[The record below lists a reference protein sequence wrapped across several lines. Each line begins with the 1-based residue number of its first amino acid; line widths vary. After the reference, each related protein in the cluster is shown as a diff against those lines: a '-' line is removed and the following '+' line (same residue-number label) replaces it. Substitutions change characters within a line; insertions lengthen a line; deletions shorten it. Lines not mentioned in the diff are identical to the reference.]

1 MSNRMP
7 DVRTN
12 LDLRSPDRLRTGPH
26 RMDPTAVLR
35 MMLRCQRTLNPA
47 AADLWRPGPAGR
59 RFKYD

>member
-35 MMLRCQRTLNPA
+35 MMLRCQRTLRR
-47 AADLWRPGPAGR
+47 LVPGRIDPESGR
-59 RFKYD
+59 R